1 MFTRMNI
8 PNHPSNTM
16 LLCKRW
22 ETDFDDF
29 NIMVDVIRSQLITSE
44 LQSFSNRANINHYH
58 ILLAHYGLNHEF
70 PHPPIDPVSRPAP
83 IGIPS
88 ISHLSLF
95 LHARSCLLAT
105 CTTDGYTKNEG
116 AETTRSR
123 HCEDEEPEFFW
134 DYDLGEGG
142 MDIQGD
148 EDEWGAA
155 LRFTDEMDDG
165 LNGSV
170 LDSADSGNL
179 ESPVEDPLTDFD
191 RSDELTAS
199 WVSKLQDET
208 LAEPGEL

>member
-1 MFTRMNI
+1 
-8 PNHPSNTM
+8 
-16 LLCKRW
+16 
-22 ETDFDDF
+22 
-29 NIMVDVIRSQLITSE
+29 
-44 LQSFSNRANINHYH
+44 
-58 ILLAHYGLNHEF
+58 
-70 PHPPIDPVSRPAP
+70 
-83 IGIPS
+83 
-88 ISHLSLF
+88 
-95 LHARSCLLAT
+95 
-105 CTTDGYTKNEG
+105 
-116 AETTRSR
+116 
-123 HCEDEEPEFFW
+123 
-134 DYDLGEGG
+134 